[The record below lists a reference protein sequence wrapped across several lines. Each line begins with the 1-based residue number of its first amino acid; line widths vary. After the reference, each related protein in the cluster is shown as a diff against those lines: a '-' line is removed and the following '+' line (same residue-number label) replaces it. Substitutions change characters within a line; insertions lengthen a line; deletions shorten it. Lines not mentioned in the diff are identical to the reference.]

1 MPRDGSD
8 APPSNQ
14 EVASTFDSTG
24 TQAYY
29 NRIGCYHCLLNNQ
42 CCELEGIH
50 TRHASG
56 DWEHSKFR
64 LVWKNETSAA
74 VTELSV
80 TNARKPDTSFAPKAA
95 RPSKTADTRLPPGR
109 VPSVSPFRSLGSGI
123 DQPAMLSEETVS
135 HQTPEPFVDQGEN
148 LDSPR
153 RVEATSATNPIIA
166 SWMPETAPAP
176 TVNDVGTLLIW
187 GAMLKRRAEKDKANW
202 QRQLSEKDAE
212 IAELKRE
219 LASRTSATRN
229 EDTHMAPTASVPS
242 AISSKRSATRPAPQG
257 KQAKRRKADK

>member
-1 MPRDGSD
+1 LPRDGSD
-8 APPSNQ
+8 APASNQ

-42 CCELEGIH
+42 YCELEGIH

-64 LVWKNETSAA
+64 LVWMNKTSAA

-80 TNARKPDTSFAPKAA
+80 ANARKPDTSFAPKAA
-95 RPSKTADTRLPPGR
+95 RPSKTTDTRVSPGR
-109 VPSVSPFRSLGSGI
+109 MPLVSPSRSMGSGA
-123 DQPAMLSEETVS
+123 DRPTVQEATT
-135 HQTPEPFVDQGEN
+135 HRTPEPFVDQDEN

-166 SWMPETAPAP
+166 SWMPDPAPAP

-229 EDTHMAPTASVPS
+229 EDTHMAPTASIP
-242 AISSKRSATRPAPQG
+242 AATSSKRSATRPAPQG